1 MSVAATALV
10 PVVDDPDTGG
20 FFEAAQRHELAVCCC
35 GSCEAVLHLPRAYCN
50 RCGAWE
56 PVWRPVAP
64 TGTLHSYTVV
74 EHQVHPAF
82 PVPYTI
88 ALVDVDGLPDVRLIG
103 DLPGRPALEIGM
115 AMRVRF
121 DEVAEGV
128 VLPRWEP
135 VGLPGRKVP

>member
-1 MSVAATALV
+1 VNADVTPLI

-20 FFEAAQRHELAVCCC
+20 FFEAARRHELAVCFCA
-35 GSCEAVLHLPRAYCN
+35 SCDAALHLPRAYCH
-50 RCGAWE
+50 RCGAWGNA
-56 PVWRPVAP
+56 WRAVAV
-64 TGTLHSYTVV
+64 TGTLHSFTIV

-88 ALVDVDGLPDVRLIG
+88 VLVDIDGLADVRLIG
-103 DLPGRPALEIGM
+103 DLPGRPLLEIGM

-121 DEVAEGV
+121 DDVADGV

-135 VGLPGRKVP
+135 AAPVASA